1 MEEKTDRPTVL
12 CVGSM
17 GKDIFF
23 PLYDG
28 RDTSP
33 CATPRPRFCFSFGDK
48 VHVHD
53 RYMAPGGCAC
63 NVSVGLSR
71 LDIGA
76 RALGVIGDDAD
87 GAWITHEL
95 RDDGVDTHSI
105 MTKRDA
111 NTDLSVIIVDTS
123 TGERTIFVNRDIGE
137 RLVLTDGH
145 VAEASWCF
153 VGSLYGDAIAD
164 NMALLHTAA
173 RSGGMRLAYNP
184 GGHNIAQQADLVM
197 QLIRV
202 ATCVFV
208 NKEEAL
214 RILAVGAPENAA
226 LPEREEEIVGAL
238 AAQMTQPSA
247 CVVVTDGTRGAWT
260 NDAKGGT
267 LHVETSDKAALD
279 TTGAGDAF
287 ASGFLAALLHGADRA
302 RCMQWG
308 AANSDSVIEHYGAQ
322 KGLLTYAIME
332 HKADTF
338 RIV

>member
-1 MEEKTDRPTVL
+1 MTETERQTTVL

-23 PLYDG
+23 PINDG
-28 RDTSP
+28 QDTSP

-53 RYMAPGGCAC
+53 RYTAPGGCAC
-63 NVSVGLSR
+63 NVSVGLAR
-71 LDIGA
+71 LRVGA
-76 RALGVIGDDAD
+76 CALGMVADDAD

-95 RDDGVDTHSI
+95 QNDGVDTRSI
-105 MTKRDA
+105 MTARDA
-111 NTDLSVIIVDTS
+111 ATDLSVIIVDTT

-137 RLVLTDGH
+137 RLTLTPDRITS
-145 VAEASWCF
+145 ATWCF
-153 VGSLYGDAIAD
+153 VGSLYGDAVAD
-164 NMALLHTAA
+164 SMTALYDAVRDGTVQ
-173 RSGGMRLAYNP
+173 LAYNP
-184 GGHNIAQQADLVM
+184 GGHNIAVQATMVKK
-197 QLIRV
+197 LISV
-202 ATCVFV
+202 AACVFV
-208 NKEEAL
+208 NKDEAL
-214 RILAVGAPENAA
+214 RILAIDTPPGAVDGEK
-226 LPEREEEIVGAL
+226 EEDIVHAIV
-238 AAQMTQPSA
+238 AQMTLPSA

-267 LHVETSDKAALD
+267 LHVEASGKVARD

-322 KGLLTYAIME
+322 KGLLTYDIME
-332 HKADTF
+332 HRADAF
-338 RIV
+338 RVV